1 MSLDPSTNS
10 GGRGHRILGGECL
23 EAGGRRVENLTTW
36 PRATAAKGTTRKMEE
51 RMVFFFR
58 VVNRLVKEGKG
69 WCVDIIIK
77 KPPILFV
84 MYGAAA
90 SFDKLYIS
98 LSL

>member
-1 MSLDPSTNS
+1 MLGS
-10 GGRGHRILGGECL
+10 GGKEGGKSYNLAESDGGEGND
-23 EAGGRRVENLTTW
+23 EEDR
-36 PRATAAKGTTRKMEE
+36 GTHGF
-51 RMVFFFR
+51 FFFR

-84 MYGAAA
+84 MYGA
-90 SFDKLYIS
+90 SSKLYIYIS

>member
-1 MSLDPSTNS
+1 MLGS
-10 GGRGHRILGGECL
+10 GGKEGGKSYNLAESDGGEGND
-23 EAGGRRVENLTTW
+23 EEDGGTH
-36 PRATAAKGTTRKMEE
+36 G
-51 RMVFFFR
+51 FFFR